1 MLTVQLRV
9 EHSLLAQIT
18 TDPSRCAMVKHP
30 VRSLA
35 PLPYMVMSRNYL
47 QEITGNFYNFS
58 KIL

>member
-18 TDPSRCAMVKHP
+18 TDPSRCAMMKHP

-35 PLPYMVMSRNYL
+35 PLPYMVMSHNYL
-47 QEITGNFYNFS
+47 QEITGNF
-58 KIL
+58 